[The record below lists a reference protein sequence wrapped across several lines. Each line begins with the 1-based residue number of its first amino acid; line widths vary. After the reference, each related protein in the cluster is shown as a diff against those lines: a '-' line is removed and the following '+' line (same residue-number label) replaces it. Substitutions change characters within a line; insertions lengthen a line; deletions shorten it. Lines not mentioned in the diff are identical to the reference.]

1 MEGGMGREK
10 RGLFNNLRKEIHDE
24 KVLRAMEQVPREL
37 FVPSEG
43 RHMAYKD
50 VALPIG
56 KGQTISQPYIIALMT
71 SMLELR
77 GDEKVL
83 EVGTGSG
90 YQAAILSHL
99 LPRGTVLTLE
109 RISSLAQA
117 AATILDSLG
126 CKNVEVRL
134 ADDRLGAPEA
144 SPFNAIMVTAGS
156 PKLPQSLMAQMAVGG
171 RMVIPVGTQNEQ
183 ELVRVVRTSEGHT
196 VNVLGPCRFVP
207 LIGRDAW
214 PEKQGEL

>member
-10 RGLFNNLRKEIHDE
+10 RVLFNNLRKEIHDE
-24 KVLRAMEQVPREL
+24 KVLRAMEKVPREL

-56 KGQTISQPYIIALMT
+56 NGQTISQPYIIALMT

-99 LPRGTVLTLE
+99 LARGTVLTLE
-109 RISSLAQA
+109 RISSLART
-117 AATILDSLG
+117 AATTLDSLG

-134 ADDRLGAPEA
+134 ADDRLGAPED
-144 SPFNAIMVTAGS
+144 SPFNTIIVTAGS
-156 PKLPQSLMAQMAVGG
+156 PKLPQSLMAQMAAGG
-171 RMVIPVGTQNEQ
+171 RMVIPVGTRMEQ
-183 ELVRVVRTSEGHT
+183 ELIRVVKTSEGHT

-214 PEKQGEL
+214 PEK

>member
-37 FVPSEG
+37 FVPSEV

-56 KGQTISQPYIIALMT
+56 NGQTISQPYIIALMT
-71 SMLELR
+71 STLELR

-90 YQAAILSHL
+90 YQAAILSRL
-99 LPRGTVLTLE
+99 LPKGTVLTTE
-109 RISSLAQA
+109 RISNLARG
-117 AATILDSLG
+117 AATTLDSLG
-126 CKNVEVRL
+126 CRNVEVRL
-134 ADDRLGAPEA
+134 AGDRLGAPED
-144 SPFNAIMVTAGS
+144 SPFNAIIVTAGS
-156 PKLPQSLMAQMAVGG
+156 PKLPQSLMAQMAAGG
-171 RMVIPVGTQNEQ
+171 RMVIPVGTQNQQ
-183 ELVRVVRTSEGHT
+183 ELIRVVRTSEGHT

>member
-10 RGLFNNLRKEIHDE
+10 RGLFNNLRKEIRDE

-71 SMLELR
+71 SVLELR
-77 GDEKVL
+77 GTEKVL

-90 YQAAILSHL
+90 YQAAVLSRL
-99 LPRGTVLTLE
+99 LPQGMVLTLE
-109 RISSLAQA
+109 RISSLARAA
-117 AATILDSLG
+117 AATLESLEY
-126 CKNVEVRL
+126 KNVEVRL
-134 ADDRLGAPEA
+134 ADDRLGAPED
-144 SPFNAIMVTAGS
+144 SPFNAIIVTAAS
-156 PKLPQSLMAQMAVGG
+156 PKLPQPLLAQMAVSG
-171 RMVIPVGTQNEQ
+171 RMVIPVGPQKEQ
-183 ELVRVVRTSEGHT
+183 ELMRVVRTSEGHT
-196 VNVLGPCRFVP
+196 VNMLGPCRFVP

-214 PEKQGEL
+214 PENYEEL

>member
-10 RGLFNNLRKEIHDE
+10 RGLFNSLRKEIHDE

-56 KGQTISQPYIIALMT
+56 NGQTISQPYIIALMT

-77 GDEKVL
+77 GNEKVL

-90 YQAAILSHL
+90 YQAAILSRL

-117 AATILDSLG
+117 AATTLDSLG

-156 PKLPQSLMAQMAVGG
+156 PRLPQSLMAQMATGG

-183 ELVRVVRTSEGHT
+183 ELIRVVKTSEGHT

-214 PEKQGEL
+214 PENQGEL

>member
-10 RGLFNNLRKEIHDE
+10 RALFNSLRKAIHDE
-24 KVLRAMEQVPREL
+24 KVLKAMEQVPREL

-50 VALPIG
+50 VPLPIG

-71 SMLELR
+71 NMLELR
-77 GDEKVL
+77 GNEKVL

-99 LPRGTVLTLE
+99 LPQGMVLTLE

-117 AATILDSLG
+117 ASITLDSLG

-134 ADDRLGAPEA
+134 ANDGLGAPED
-144 SPFNAIMVTAGS
+144 SPFDAIIVTAGS
-156 PKLPQSLMAQMAVGG
+156 PKLPKPLIAQMAVSG
-171 RMVIPVGTQNEQ
+171 RMVIPVGAEKEQ
-183 ELVRVVRTSEGHT
+183 ELIRVVRTSEGLT
-196 VNVLGPCRFVP
+196 VNALGPCRFVP

-214 PEKQGEL
+214 PEKYEEL

>member
-10 RGLFNNLRKEIHDE
+10 QGLFNNLRKEIHDE

-37 FVPSEG
+37 FVPSEV
-43 RHMAYKD
+43 RHMAYED

-56 KGQTISQPYIIALMT
+56 NGQTISQPYIIALMT
-71 SMLELR
+71 RMLELR

-90 YQAAILSHL
+90 YQAAILSHI

-109 RISSLAQA
+109 RISNLAQA
-117 AATILDSLG
+117 AATTLDSLG
-126 CKNVEVRL
+126 CENVEVRL
-134 ADDRLGAPEA
+134 ADDRLGAPED
-144 SPFNAIMVTAGS
+144 SPFDAIMVTAGS
-156 PKLPQSLMAQMAVGG
+156 PKLPQSLMAQMTAGG
-171 RMVIPVGTQNEQ
+171 RMVIPVGTQREQ
-183 ELVRVVRTSEGHT
+183 ELIKVVRTSEGHT

-214 PEKQGEL
+214 PEK